1 MLLDEAS
8 DIDMQPLMRSTNIL
22 RWQLGQNMQCKGV
35 VPVTTTIEG
44 VVVGV
49 GVAVAGLAIA
59 LAVPG
64 VHHLMV

>member
-1 MLLDEAS
+1 
-8 DIDMQPLMRSTNIL
+8 
-22 RWQLGQNMQCKGV
+22 MQCKGV

-44 VVVGV
+44 VVV

-64 VHHLMV
+64 VHHLMVWKKKREGLRFHVTQLYAQGM

>member
-49 GVAVAGLAIA
+49 AVAGLAIA

>member
-1 MLLDEAS
+1 
-8 DIDMQPLMRSTNIL
+8 
-22 RWQLGQNMQCKGV
+22 MQCKGV

-44 VVVGV
+44 VVVVV

-64 VHHLMV
+64 VHHLMVWKKKRGGLRFHVTQLYAQGM

>member
-8 DIDMQPLMRSTNIL
+8 DIDMQPLMPSTNIL

-49 GVAVAGLAIA
+49 AVAGLAIA